1 MSKSRYLKAAALAG
15 LFIAILLLPSLV
27 RPFQLEILIFLFI
40 NIIVVMAYRL
50 IMITG
55 EWSFIHVVL
64 MGVGAYASALLV
76 KTFGVSPWLGLP
88 TGALVAA
95 LVAYLLSF
103 GLFRMKGFYFMIGS
117 FVVGEAIR
125 LCWLKYRGIFGGSD
139 GISGIPSLEF
149 AGVDLSDPV
158 PFYFF
163 VLTVMTICLVAMY
176 RLEKSRLGTT
186 FASIASS
193 DLLAGSI
200 GVNARWYRV
209 YMFTI
214 SAFFTGLAGALLAH
228 YLMVI
233 SPHSFG
239 LGPML
244 AIMIWAI
251 VGGAGSFAG
260 PIIGIV
266 VLSLADE
273 GLRDFGE
280 LRPGVYGLVLILTM
294 IFLPKGLVGL
304 PAQIA
309 PVVNDL
315 WRRNRRSIGSG
326 GDQRPG
332 V

>member
-1 MSKSRYLKAAALAG
+1 
-15 LFIAILLLPSLV
+15 
-27 RPFQLEILIFLFI
+27 
-40 NIIVVMAYRL
+40 
-50 IMITG
+50 
-55 EWSFIHVVL
+55 
-64 MGVGAYASALLV
+64 
-76 KTFGVSPWLGLP
+76 
-88 TGALVAA
+88 
-95 LVAYLLSF
+95 
-103 GLFRMKGFYFMIGS
+103 
-117 FVVGEAIR
+117 
-125 LCWLKYRGIFGGSD
+125 
-139 GISGIPSLEF
+139 
-149 AGVDLSDPV
+149 
-158 PFYFF
+158 
-163 VLTVMTICLVAMY
+163 MTICLVAMY

-266 VLSLADE
+266 VLS
-273 GLRDFGE
+273 
-280 LRPGVYGLVLILTM
+280 PGVAGKPENVAVALILQQVHDLGRAVMAVATHRDLDPGPMAPDAADDVAQDPRRLVTGWPLARTQQRQHRLGGRRVEDVDGLKAVLIVMGVEQCQLLAAVDG
-294 IFLPKGLVGL
+294 IRGIVNVEHDVLGHALEAVAKQIDHRQP
-304 PAQIA
+304 PARQFA
-309 PVVNDL
+309 P
-315 WRRNRRSIGSG
+315 
-326 GDQRPG
+326 
-332 V
+332 

>member
-15 LFIAILLLPSLV
+15 LFIVILLLPSLV

-40 NIIVVMAYRL
+40 NLIVVMAYRL
-50 IMITG
+50 ILITG

-88 TGALVAA
+88 TGAFVAA

-125 LCWLKYRGIFGGSD
+125 LCWLKYRAIFGGSD

-149 AGVDLSDPV
+149 AGVDLSMPV

-163 VLTVMTICLVAMY
+163 VLAVMIICLVALY
-176 RLEKSRLGTT
+176 RIEKSRLGTT

-200 GVNARWYRV
+200 GVNAHYYRV
-209 YMFTI
+209 NVFMI

-260 PIIGIV
+260 PIIGATL
-266 VLSLADE
+266 LSFADE

-280 LRPGVYGLVLILTM
+280 LRPGVYGLVLVLTM
-294 IFLPKGLVGL
+294 MFLPKGLVGL

-326 GDQRPG
+326 SDQRPE
-332 V
+332 